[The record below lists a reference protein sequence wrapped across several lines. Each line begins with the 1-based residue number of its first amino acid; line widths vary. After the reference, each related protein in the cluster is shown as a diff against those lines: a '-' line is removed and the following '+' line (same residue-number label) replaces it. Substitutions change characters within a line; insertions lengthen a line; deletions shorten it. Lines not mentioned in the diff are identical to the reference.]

1 MRMCTVHPHFRIFA
15 LVLSLAAF
23 ALAEPPPGY
32 ELKWNDEFDGEKL
45 DLQKWNHW
53 LPGKRRDA
61 VNTADAV
68 SVADGKLTI
77 TTYTEGGQHYTGM
90 VSTEGKYERA
100 FGYWEARIQW
110 GDAPATW
117 SAFWIISAP
126 MMLPHMGEHIGNVA
140 KAGNEVDFVEHRSV
154 DEEGKPMAGKA
165 NFTMHWDGYA
175 EHRNGSGFLTP
186 DLKLDE
192 GFHIY
197 GCEWSENGYRFF
209 IDGKMLWETPG
220 PVSKRPQ
227 FTILSTEVENK
238 LWSWSIPEGGYGD
251 RASSKVKMVVDY
263 VRIYEKPQK
272 P

>member
-1 MRMCTVHPHFRIFA
+1 
-15 LVLSLAAF
+15 
-23 ALAEPPPGY
+23 
-32 ELKWNDEFDGEKL
+32 
-45 DLQKWNHW
+45 
-53 LPGKRRDA
+53 
-61 VNTADAV
+61 
-68 SVADGKLTI
+68 
-77 TTYTEGGQHYTGM
+77 
-90 VSTEGKYERA
+90 
-100 FGYWEARIQW
+100 
-110 GDAPATW
+110 
-117 SAFWIISAP
+117 
-126 MMLPHMGEHIGNVA
+126 
-140 KAGNEVDFVEHRSV
+140 
-154 DEEGKPMAGKA
+154 MAGKA

-197 GCEWSENGYRFF
+197 GCEWSETGYRFF
-209 IDGKMLWETPG
+209 IDGKMLWETRG

-251 RASSKVKMVVDY
+251 RATSKVKMVVDY